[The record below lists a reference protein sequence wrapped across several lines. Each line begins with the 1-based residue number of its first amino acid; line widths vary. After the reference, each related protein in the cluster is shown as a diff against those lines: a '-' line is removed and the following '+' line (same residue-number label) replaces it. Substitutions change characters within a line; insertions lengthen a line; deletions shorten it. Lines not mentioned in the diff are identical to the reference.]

1 MDNPG
6 YVSLT
11 RMRGLED
18 ELRAV
23 ANNIANASTTGYRS
37 EGVVFAEVLQRA
49 DVDGGAL
56 AMAQPRA
63 RVTDPSPGGVTL
75 TGGKLDLAIT
85 GEGFFRLRTEAGDRL
100 TRAGAFTLSP
110 EGDLVTMDGHAVLDP
125 GGAPV
130 AIPPD
135 AMPVAIA
142 EDGTV
147 SDPAGQPIAE
157 IGLFDADPVDLIR
170 EDGVRF
176 RVDGP
181 MREAGAARLLQGYLE
196 ESNVDPVNELTRMI
210 EVQRAYELGQSFLD
224 LEDERMREAV
234 RTLGRSS

>member
-23 ANNIANASTTGYRS
+23 ANNIANASTTGFRA
-37 EGVVFAEVLQRA
+37 EGVVFAEVLQA
-49 DVDGGAL
+49 AAVDGGAL

-63 RVTDPSPGGVTL
+63 HMTDPSPGGVTL
-75 TGGKLDLAIT
+75 TGAKLDLAIT
-85 GEGFFRLRTEAGDRL
+85 GEGFFQVQTEAGNRL
-100 TRAGAFTLSP
+100 TRAGSFTLSP
-110 EGDLVTMDGHAVLDP
+110 EGDLITMQGDAVLDP
-125 GGAPV
+125 GGAPI

-135 AMPVAIA
+135 AMPVMIA
-142 EDGTV
+142 EDGTI
-147 SDPAGQPIAE
+147 SAADGQPLAE
-157 IGLFDADPVDLIR
+157 IGLFDANQTDLIR

-181 MREAGAARLLQGYLE
+181 VQAAEEARVLQGYLE
-196 ESNVDPVNELTRMI
+196 ESNVDPVTELTRMI

>member
-11 RMRGLED
+11 RMKGLAD

-23 ANNIANASTTGYRS
+23 ANNIANASTTGFRA
-37 EGVVFAEVLQRA
+37 EGVVFAEVLARA

-63 RVTDPSPGGVTL
+63 HVTDPAPGAMTM
-75 TGGKLDLAIT
+75 TGGPLDIAI
-85 GEGFFRLRTEAGDRL
+85 EGASFFQVETPNGNRL
-100 TRAGAFTLSP
+100 TRAGAFSLSP
-110 EGDLVTMDGHAVLDP
+110 EGDLVTILGHRVLGA

-135 AMPVAIA
+135 AGAVAIA
-142 EDGTV
+142 PDGTV
-147 SDPAGQPIAE
+147 SADGLPLAQ
-157 IGLFDADPVDLIR
+157 IGVFEADPVDMAR
-170 EDGVRF
+170 EDGVLF
-176 RVDGP
+176 RVEGP
-181 MREAGAARLLQGYLE
+181 VNPAPDSRVVQGFLE
-196 ESNVDPVNELTRMI
+196 DSNVDPVMEMTRMI
-210 EVQRAYELGQSFLD
+210 EVQRAYELGQSLLD
-224 LEDERMREAV
+224 MEDDRQREAI